1 MRAEDQFHLGIVV
14 EDFDA
19 AMAEFSALLGY
30 EWSAVA
36 GGPTAVTLQTGDAV
50 PDLRCAFSLTTP
62 RLEIVQQVPGTFWEP
77 AADGGIHHLGYWSDD
92 VAADSAALVSRG
104 WVNEATRTG
113 PDGAPFF
120 TFHRSPLGLRIELVS
135 RIAQRGLES
144 LWAAPAPCLV
154 AAEEGTNA

>member
-1 MRAEDQFHLGIVV
+1 MKAEDQFHFGIVV
-14 EDFDA
+14 ADFEKT
-19 AMAEFSALLGY
+19 MAELSDLLGY

-36 GGPTAVTLQTGDAV
+36 GGPTAVMLATGEAV
-50 PDLRCAFSLTTP
+50 PDLRCAFSLTSP

-77 AADGGIHHLGYWSDD
+77 VPDGGIHHIGYWSDD

-120 TFHRSPLGLRIELVS
+120 TFHRSPIGLRIELVS
-135 RIAQRGLES
+135 RIAQPGLEQ
-144 LWAAPAPCLV
+144 LWAGPAPCLV
-154 AAEEGTNA
+154 AADEGNNA